1 MDICQKHMR
10 MSKNARHLR
19 TLCIHAL
26 GVGCCKHFS
35 HSKKHNQKEKNIES
49 LSLNAKICL
58 YFKNLMPG
66 HIHLDYDFY
75 TKRKV
80 ELDENMMSLW
90 HNFKLP
96 KKFETKLKGQY
107 AE

>member
-1 MDICQKHMR
+1 
-10 MSKNARHLR
+10 
-19 TLCIHAL
+19 
-26 GVGCCKHFS
+26 
-35 HSKKHNQKEKNIES
+35 
-49 LSLNAKICL
+49 
-58 YFKNLMPG
+58 MPG